1 MIHIKVPRD
10 GRTDIWQN
18 VEEGSKVLTEV
29 DMQEYIYYLSSNN
42 RLSSYISCK
51 GPGDTSFTKKST

>member
-10 GRTDIWQN
+10 DRTDIWQN

-29 DMQEYIYYLSSNN
+29 DMQEYIYCISQNNWLSDYTSW
-42 RLSSYISCK
+42 K
-51 GPGDTSFTKKST
+51 GPGDTSFTKKSN